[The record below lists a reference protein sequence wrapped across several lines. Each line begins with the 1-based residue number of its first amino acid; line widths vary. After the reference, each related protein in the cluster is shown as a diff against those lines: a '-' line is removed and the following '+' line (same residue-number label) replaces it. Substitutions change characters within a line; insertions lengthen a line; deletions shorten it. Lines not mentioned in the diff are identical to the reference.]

1 MKQVKIY
8 TTTYCPYC
16 KRAKDLFVSLN
27 VSFEEIDVEKN
38 TALREELIQKYQWT
52 TVPMIFIGDEF
63 IGGCDDL
70 FALHRDGKLERL
82 LPL

>member
-1 MKQVKIY
+1 MKEIKIY

-16 KRAKDLFVSLN
+16 KRAKGLFESLN
-27 VSFEEIDVEKN
+27 LPYSEIDVENDEKK
-38 TALREELIQKYQWT
+38 REELIERYNYR

-70 FALHRDGKLERL
+70 FALHGQGKLMEKVNG
-82 LPL
+82 

>member
-1 MKQVKIY
+1 MKEIKIY

-16 KRAKDLFVSLN
+16 KRAKGLFESLN
-27 VSFEEIDVEKN
+27 IPYTEIDVENDEKK
-38 TALREELIQKYQWT
+38 REELIEKYNYR

-70 FALHRDGKLERL
+70 FKLHGEGKFMEKVNG
-82 LPL
+82 